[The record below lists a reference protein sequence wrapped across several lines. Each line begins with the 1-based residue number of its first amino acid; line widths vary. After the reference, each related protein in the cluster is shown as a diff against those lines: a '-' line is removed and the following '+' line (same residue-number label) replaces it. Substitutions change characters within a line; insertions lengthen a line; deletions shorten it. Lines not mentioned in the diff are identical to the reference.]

1 MNRTPTA
8 AVHDVTPEEKFSS
21 RKPDLSHFKVFGCIA
36 YVHVPDELRTKLDPK
51 AEKCV
56 FIGYSLEQKG
66 YKCYNP
72 VTRQVRVSRDVVFD
86 EMASWYADVKHD
98 IGADVKENV
107 VTKNA
112 GPSSQVLSGPQGSPS
127 TSAVEKPWSGRLRER
142 ESPASSS
149 NVSQKGKEK
158 VDDAPQLPNLSAG
171 YDDVDGHSSGSEH
184 SLDEEFGIPSLKT
197 PGVKK
202 ALEGMNEKLRRFAR
216 TKKPV
221 QRLMYDSYVARHC
234 AYMAKIVQDVEPT
247 CFDDAIGDVKWE
259 KAMDEE
265 MAALDGNETWDLVP
279 LPKDKNVIGCKW
291 VYKVKHNS
299 DGTVSRYKA
308 RLVAK
313 GYAQTYGIDYEE
325 TFSPVAKMATVCTI
339 IAVAASKGWLL
350 HQMDVKN
357 AFLHGDLQE
366 EVYMEQP
373 QGYEDVRH
381 PSYVCKLKKALYGLK
396 QAPRAWHARIV
407 ACLVSIGFHMADAD
421 HSLYVRK
428 NEHGIVIICIYVD
441 DLIVG
446 GDNESEIDHV
456 KTLLKQEFDMK
467 DLGELRYFLGIEIVR
482 TKEGIWL
489 SQRQYALDM
498 LSKYG
503 MADCKPISMPLD
515 QNLKLRS
522 DVGQVLEDVTMYRKI
537 VGSLIYLTIS
547 RPDLSYA
554 VGLES
559 QYMQLPRK
567 PHLDAVRRTLR
578 YVSATLDY
586 ALFYEAGTE
595 LQLYGFTDADWAG
608 SVCDRRSTS
617 GFMFSLGSAAIT
629 WSSKKQPTVALSSTE
644 AEYRG
649 AAVAACEVAWLQM
662 LLGDL
667 GIQVQR
673 PVVIHCDNL
682 SSIQLAR
689 NPVFHARTK
698 HIEVHYHF
706 VRERVLDGDI
716 DLTYVRTDE
725 QVADIFTKALGAEK
739 LRQF

>member
-1 MNRTPTA
+1 MKKTPTT
-8 AVHDVTPEEKFSS
+8 AVHDVTPKEKFSS
-21 RKPDLSHFKVFGCIA
+21 RKPDLSHLKVFGCIA

-51 AEKCV
+51 AEKCI

-86 EMASWYADVKHD
+86 EMASWYVEEKQV
-98 IGADVKENV
+98 IGADVKDNAVAEN
-107 VTKNA
+107 A
-112 GPSSQVLSGPQGSPS
+112 SPSSQVLSGPQGSS
-127 TSAVEKPWSGRLRER
+127 NGSAVEKPWSGRLRDR
-142 ESPASSS
+142 DSPVSSS

-158 VDDAPQLPNLSAG
+158 VDDAPRMPNLSTG
-171 YDDVDGHSSGSEH
+171 YEDVDANSSGSEH
-184 SLDEEFGIPSLKT
+184 SLDEEFGIPSVKT

-202 ALEGMNEKLRRFAR
+202 ALQGMHEKLRRSERRRA
-216 TKKPV
+216 PV
-221 QRLMYDSYVARHC
+221 DRLTYDSYVACHC

-247 CFDDAIGDVKWE
+247 CFEEAIGNAKWE
-259 KAMDEE
+259 KAMNEE
-265 MAALDGNETWDLVP
+265 MAALDENETWDLVP
-279 LPKDKNVIGCKW
+279 LPKSKNVIGCKW

-325 TFSPVAKMATVCTI
+325 TFSPVAKMATICTI
-339 IAVAASKGWLL
+339 IGVAASKGWML

-373 QGYEDVRH
+373 QGFEDVNH

-407 ACLVSIGFHMADAD
+407 AYLVSLGFHMADAD

-428 NEHGIVIICIYVD
+428 DEHGIVIICIYVD

-446 GDNESEIDHV
+446 GDNEAEIEHV
-456 KTLLKQEFDMK
+456 KTLLKQEFDIK
-467 DLGELRYFLGIEIVR
+467 DLGELRFFLGIEIVR

-515 QNLKLRS
+515 QNLKLRA
-522 DVGQVLEDVTMYRKI
+522 DEGQVLEDVTMYRKI

-547 RPDLSYA
+547 RPDLSYT

-559 QYMQLPRK
+559 QFMQLPRK

-586 ALFYEAGTE
+586 ALFYDASTE
-595 LQLYGFTDADWAG
+595 LHLSGYTDWAG
-608 SVCDRRSTS
+608 NATDRRSTS
-617 GFMFSLGSAAIT
+617 DFMFSLGSAAIT
-629 WSSKKQPTVALSSTE
+629 WSSKKQPTIALSSTE

-649 AAVAACEVAWLQM
+649 AASGGGL
-662 LLGDL
+662 
-667 GIQVQR
+667 
-673 PVVIHCDNL
+673 
-682 SSIQLAR
+682 
-689 NPVFHARTK
+689 
-698 HIEVHYHF
+698 
-706 VRERVLDGDI
+706 
-716 DLTYVRTDE
+716 
-725 QVADIFTKALGAEK
+725 
-739 LRQF
+739 